1 MTNQRS
7 EKAILNDTLVAL
19 SAEPDTIVW
28 RNNTGQAWQG
38 QRVERR
44 IGSTIEVTPGMVIL
58 QNARPISFGLP
69 GSGDGMGASAGIPLA
84 VETKTATGRQAE
96 IQRNFQRRWE
106 QCGGLYILARSP
118 EQAVRELR
126 ERKAL
131 DEMRA
136 LGITQP

>member
-1 MTNQRS
+1 MTRNRS

-19 SAEPDTIVW
+19 SAEPDTLIY

-38 QRVERR
+38 KRITPPVGATIRV
-44 IGSTIEVTPGMVIL
+44 THGMVIL
-58 QNARPISFGLP
+58 EEARPIAFGLP

-84 VETKTATGRQAE
+84 VETKTAKGRQAE

-118 EQAVRELR
+118 EQAVAELR
-126 ERKAL
+126 ARKGV
-131 DEMRA
+131 DVMRD
-136 LGITQP
+136 LGLTQP